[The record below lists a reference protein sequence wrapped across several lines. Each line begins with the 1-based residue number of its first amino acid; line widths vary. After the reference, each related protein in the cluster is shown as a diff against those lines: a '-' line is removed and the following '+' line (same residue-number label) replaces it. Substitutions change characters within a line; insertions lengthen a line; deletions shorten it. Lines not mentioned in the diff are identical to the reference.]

1 MEINLD
7 KLLDFKID
15 ELEVDEKIEEVSPKE
30 VEVIESEG
38 RDQDL
43 EVDYEKTRAKYYELL
58 DKGTEALEGML
69 EVAKQTDEARAYEVV
84 GQLLKNTSEVNREIV
99 ELQKRM
105 EEIKIID
112 KKIKPSKVTNALFVG
127 STADLQKMIKKNELF
142 KLSSKPKS

>member
-15 ELEVDEKIEEVSPKE
+15 ELEVDERVEEVSPKE

-105 EEIKIID
+105 EEIKVID

-127 STADLQKMIKKNELF
+127 STADLQKMIKDNK
-142 KLSSKPKS
+142 

>member
-84 GQLLKNTSEVNREIV
+84 GQLLKNTSEVNREIG

-105 EEIKIID
+105 EEIKVID

-127 STADLQKMIKKNELF
+127 STADLQKMIKKNE
-142 KLSSKPKS
+142 

>member
-112 KKIKPSKVTNALFVG
+112 KNIKPSKVTNALFVG
-127 STADLQKMIKKNELF
+127 STADLEKMIKENK
-142 KLSSKPKS
+142 

>member
-15 ELEVDEKIEEVSPKE
+15 ELEVDEKIEEVSPKD
-30 VEVIESEG
+30 VEIIESEG

-43 EVDYEKTRAKYYELL
+43 EVDYEKTRAKYYELW

-127 STADLQKMIKKNELF
+127 STADLQKMIKKNE
-142 KLSSKPKS
+142 

>member
-15 ELEVDEKIEEVSPKE
+15 ELEVDERVEEVSPKE

-127 STADLQKMIKKNELF
+127 STADLQKMIKDNK
-142 KLSSKPKS
+142 

>member
-15 ELEVDEKIEEVSPKE
+15 ELEVDEKIEEVSPKD
-30 VEVIESEG
+30 VEIIESEG

-127 STADLQKMIKKNELF
+127 STADLQKMIKKNE
-142 KLSSKPKS
+142 

>member
-15 ELEVDEKIEEVSPKE
+15 ELEVDERVEEVSSKE

-105 EEIKIID
+105 EEIKVID

-127 STADLQKMIKKNELF
+127 STADLQKMIKDNK
-142 KLSSKPKS
+142 

>member
-127 STADLQKMIKKNELF
+127 STADLQKMIKKNE
-142 KLSSKPKS
+142 

>member
-15 ELEVDEKIEEVSPKE
+15 ELEVDEKIEEVSPKD
-30 VEVIESEG
+30 VEIIESEG

-127 STADLQKMIKKNELF
+127 STADLQKMIKENK
-142 KLSSKPKS
+142 

>member
-105 EEIKIID
+105 EEIKVID

-127 STADLQKMIKKNELF
+127 STADLQKMIKENK
-142 KLSSKPKS
+142 

>member
-105 EEIKIID
+105 EEIKVID

-127 STADLQKMIKKNELF
+127 STADLQKMIKKNE
-142 KLSSKPKS
+142 

>member
-15 ELEVDEKIEEVSPKE
+15 ELEVDEKVEEVSPKE

-105 EEIKIID
+105 EEIKVID

-127 STADLQKMIKKNELF
+127 STADLQKMIKKNE
-142 KLSSKPKS
+142 

>member
-1 MEINLD
+1 MEIDLD
-7 KLLDFKID
+7 NLLDFKID
-15 ELEVDEKIEEVSPKE
+15 ELEVQEEEVKKVSPE
-30 VEVIESEG
+30 IVESEG

-105 EEIKIID
+105 EEIKVID

-127 STADLQKMIKKNELF
+127 STADLQKMIKKNE
-142 KLSSKPKS
+142 

>member
-15 ELEVDEKIEEVSPKE
+15 ELEVDEKVEEVSPKD
-30 VEVIESEG
+30 VEIIESEG

-127 STADLQKMIKKNELF
+127 STADLQKMIKKNE
-142 KLSSKPKS
+142 

>member
-15 ELEVDEKIEEVSPKE
+15 ELEVDEKIEEVSPKD
-30 VEVIESEG
+30 VEIIESEG

-69 EVAKQTDEARAYEVV
+69 EVAKQTYEATAYELV

-105 EEIKIID
+105 EEIKVID
-112 KKIKPSKVTNALFVG
+112 KK
-127 STADLQKMIKKNELF
+127 KKQA
-142 KLSSKPKS
+142 

>member
-15 ELEVDEKIEEVSPKE
+15 ELEVDEKIEEVSPKD
-30 VEVIESEG
+30 VEIIESEG

-105 EEIKIID
+105 EEIKVID

-127 STADLQKMIKKNELF
+127 STADLQKMIKKNE
-142 KLSSKPKS
+142 

>member
-1 MEINLD
+1 MEIDLD
-7 KLLDFKID
+7 NLLDFKID
-15 ELEVDEKIEEVSPKE
+15 ELEVQEEEIKKVSPE
-30 VEVIESEG
+30 IVESEG

-105 EEIKIID
+105 EEIKVID

-127 STADLQKMIKKNELF
+127 STADLQKMIKKNE
-142 KLSSKPKS
+142 

>member
-7 KLLDFKID
+7 KLLAIKIA
-15 ELEVDEKIEEVSPKE
+15 ELEVDEKVEEVSPKD
-30 VEVIESEG
+30 VEIIESEG

-112 KKIKPSKVTNALFVG
+112 KNIKPSKVTNAIFVG
-127 STADLQKMIKKNELF
+127 STADLQKMIKKNE
-142 KLSSKPKS
+142 

>member
-15 ELEVDEKIEEVSPKE
+15 ELEVDEKVEEVSPKD
-30 VEVIESEG
+30 VEIIESEG

-105 EEIKIID
+105 EEIKVID

-127 STADLQKMIKKNELF
+127 STADLQKMIKKNE
-142 KLSSKPKS
+142 

>member
-105 EEIKIID
+105 EEIKVID

-127 STADLQKMIKKNELF
+127 STADLAKLIKKEDANT
-142 KLSSKPKS
+142 K

>member
-43 EVDYEKTRAKYYELL
+43 EVDYEKTKAKYYELL

-69 EVAKQTDEARAYEVV
+69 EGAKQTDEARAYEVV
-84 GQLLKNTSEVNREIV
+84 GQLLKNTSEVNRVIV

-105 EEIKIID
+105 EEIKVID

-127 STADLQKMIKKNELF
+127 STADLQKMIKDNK
-142 KLSSKPKS
+142 